1 MGTRELGGLFVAALL
16 FGGALGCD
24 GQLASRREDGG
35 STRDGGALDTGTP
48 LDARTPDDGGTT
60 PTDAGDD
67 AAAPPVDAFSSGTD
81 DALVTNA
88 PLPRGF
94 GCTAATTTTITM
106 QNTGTTTWSGDLGYA
121 LVAVDAADPLAHGV
135 TRAALAPGEA
145 VAPGE
150 THDFAVRLDA
160 TGVPAGAH
168 DTAWR
173 MSAGTPFG
181 ATASSTIQVY
191 ACETITPADFDLASV
206 QIVGSPDVRGFAR
219 TSTITALSFQPD
231 TWHIDHTARGTWP
244 PIVIAPDGTTQEA
257 TVWVILRI
265 GGTWYATGGERL
277 RPAQADKSLSQPSQL
292 GPDWLYDPGRW
303 GVMAGYV
310 PSPGDLTG
318 FMVVA
323 GSTRSDDNVMVME
336 RTGVVLVPFPADG
349 VTTSYPPFAWAE

>member
-1 MGTRELGGLFVAALL
+1 MGNRGLSCVALAAALF
-16 FGGALGCD
+16 FGVIGCD

-35 STRDGGALDTGTP
+35 AIRDAGT
-48 LDARTPDDGGTT
+48 LDATRPS
-60 PTDAGDD
+60 DAFAPGDD
-67 AAAPPVDAFSSGTD
+67 ATTLGDVGLDAASPPVDALSAGTD
-81 DALVTNA
+81 DAIVVNS

-106 QNTGTTTWSGDLGYA
+106 QNSGTTTWSGDLGYA
-121 LVAVDAADPLAHGV
+121 LVAVDPADPLAHGV
-135 TRAALAPGEA
+135 VRAALAPGET

-150 THDFAVRLDA
+150 VHDFAVRLDA
-160 TGVPAGAH
+160 TGVAAGTH
-168 DTAWR
+168 ETGWR
-173 MSAGTPFG
+173 MASGAAFG

-191 ACETITPADFDLASV
+191 ACETITPADFDLGAV
-206 QIVGSPDVRGFAR
+206 QILGSPDVRGFAR

-231 TWHIDHTARGTWP
+231 TWHIDHTLRGTWP

-277 RPAQADKSLSQPSQL
+277 RPGQADKSLSQPSQL

-323 GSTRSDDNVMVME
+323 GSTRSDDHVMVME

-349 VTTSYPPFAWAE
+349 VTTSYPPFAWAD

>member
-1 MGTRELGGLFVAALL
+1 MVNRSIAPAFLAAALS
-16 FGGALGCD
+16 GIAGCN
-24 GQLASRREDGG
+24 GQLASHRDDA
-35 STRDGGALDTGTP
+35 SAAIDGGAGI
-48 LDARTPDDGGTT
+48 DGG
-60 PTDAGDD
+60 PRVDAASLDD
-67 AAAPPVDAFSSGTD
+67 AASASDAGLDAWEPAVDAASPGTD
-81 DALVTNA
+81 DALVTNS

-94 GCTAATTTTITM
+94 GCTAATTTTLTL
-106 QNTGTTTWSGDLGYA
+106 QNIGTTTWSGDLGYA
-121 LVAVDAADPLAHGV
+121 LVSVDPADPLAHGV
-135 TRAALAPGEA
+135 VRAALAPGET

-160 TGVPAGAH
+160 TGVAAGAH
-168 DTAWR
+168 ETAWR
-173 MSAGTPFG
+173 MSSGSLFG

-191 ACETITPADFDLASV
+191 PCETITPADFDLGAV
-206 QIVGSPDVRGFAR
+206 QIIGSPDVRGFAR
-219 TSTITALSFQPD
+219 TSTITALSFMPG
-231 TWHIDHTARGTWP
+231 TWHIDHTLRGTWP

-265 GGTWYATGGERL
+265 GGAWYATGGERL

-336 RTGVVLVPFPADG
+336 RTGVVLVPFPADDT
-349 VTTSYPPFAWAE
+349 TTSYPPFAWAE